1 MLRKLLGLS
10 HFAEEMADVG
20 GVRNEDPQLVIAV
33 GDSHAAVEDTLAGP
47 KFLTD
52 AELGQSLDHKK
63 EVRPNEIGG
72 SMTVYVTNRI
82 PPEFDYGTPHW
93 PKPNEHLVIP
103 RGPFTESSYQE
114 IGGHIRLVKEVWRGP
129 DVDDLRN
136 GNTLDVTY
144 DHRGFPVKCLVSR
157 GTGEI
162 VKEVKNTF
170 DDLGRLLERETITF
184 GDDGVP
190 KNTET
195 RVQSHYTEGPFAGLI
210 RFNTKKGSREESD
223 RVYGALSPLPS
234 IGYELK

>member
-10 HFAEEMADVG
+10 HFAEEKADVG
-20 GVRNEDPQLVIAV
+20 GVRKEDPQLVIAV

-52 AELGQSLDHKK
+52 AELDKSPDYKK
-63 EVRPNEIGG
+63 EVRPNKIGG

-93 PKPNEHLVIP
+93 PKPEEYLVIP
-103 RGPFTESSYQE
+103 RGPFTKSSYQK
-114 IGGHIRLVKEVWRGP
+114 IGGHIRLVKEVWDHP
-129 DVDDLRN
+129 EENDLRN

-144 DHRGFPVKCLVSR
+144 DHRGFPVKCLVSK

-170 DDLGRLLERETITF
+170 DGLGRLLEQETITF
-184 GDDGVP
+184 KDDGTP
-190 KNTET
+190 NEPET
-195 RVQSHYTEGPFAGLI
+195 RVQTHHTEGPYAGLI
-210 RFNTKKGSREESD
+210 TDNTKKGSREELD
-223 RVYGALSPLPS
+223 KIYGALSPLPY
-234 IGYELK
+234 IGY